1 WATESSR
8 AYRQRLVS
16 TQPENEPFATATT
29 NDAGAFSID
38 AKGSVLADLL
48 IEKADR
54 RTATLEAIDGDEPLT
69 VILRPPIHRKLRVE
83 GNGKAVANALVV
95 FGAHLMARTD
105 ASGEA
110 PILEDAVAW
119 IIHPDFPIT
128 HPTMPSPGPSPVA
141 KLPKAIALRGRVLN
155 AKGAGVKA
163 DLFVSGMQIGSSGDD
178 GAFTL
183 ARVPATSPA
192 LPAVAA
198 KDA

>member
-1 WATESSR
+1 
-8 AYRQRLVS
+8 
-16 TQPENEPFATATT
+16 
-29 NDAGAFSID
+29 
-38 AKGSVLADLL
+38 
-48 IEKADR
+48 
-54 RTATLEAIDGDEPLT
+54 
-69 VILRPPIHRKLRVE
+69 IHRKLRVE

-105 ASGEA
+105 AAGEA

-155 AKGAGVKA
+155 ATGPGVKA

-183 ARVPATSPA
+183 ARVPAPWPA
-192 LPAVAA
+192 LRAVAGKEA
-198 KDA
+198 ALVPHSNAATVDVRLAPAAMISGTLRDEAGARVVGGRVTMRFSGGANDPAAGGAAIYDARGRFARVARP